1 MKAVM
6 IVYNHGITEEVDEA
20 LQNLNIRGFTRFINV
35 HGQGSEKGEPHLG
48 THIWP
53 SQNAVVL
60 TVIKDELVDAL
71 LEKVNEINKEAEEQG
86 IHAFVWNIEKMV

>member
-6 IVYNHGITEEVDEA
+6 IVYNHGITEEVAEA
-20 LQNLNIRGFTRFINV
+20 LEALKIRGYTKFLNV

-60 TVIKDELVDAL
+60 TIVKDELVEPL
-71 LEKVNEINKEAEEQG
+71 LEKVNQINQEAEEQG

>member
-6 IVYNHGITEEVDEA
+6 IVYNHGITEEVNEA
-20 LQNLNIRGFTRFINV
+20 LEALGIRGYTKFLNV
-35 HGQGSEKGEPHLG
+35 HGQGSVKGEPHLG

-53 SQNAVVL
+53 SQNS
-60 TVIKDELVDAL
+60 VIITIVDDNQLDPL
-71 LEKVNEINKEAEEQG
+71 LEKVKAINQEAEEQG